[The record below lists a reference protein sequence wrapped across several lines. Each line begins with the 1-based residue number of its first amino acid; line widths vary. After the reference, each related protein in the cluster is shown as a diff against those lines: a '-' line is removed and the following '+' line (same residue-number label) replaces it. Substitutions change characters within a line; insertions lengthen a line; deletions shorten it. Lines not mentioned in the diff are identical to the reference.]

1 VANSLDKARSHVSVD
16 ASPIALCY
24 IIVDAITDRSTPI
37 WYILLMA
44 VYYGLA
50 SVNTCATQYAYP
62 LDLS

>member
-44 VYYGLA
+44 VDYGLA
-50 SVNTCATQYAYP
+50 SINTCATQYAYP